1 MTTQTRVSLHSLSH
15 TLPCTV
21 LFTGYSH
28 ICVVVPVSEINTML
42 NLLLIKL
49 YMKTE
54 AGGYYP
60 DKEDILIDQGLKLHG
75 LFRILRALLLYKLL
89 RTVFYFKLFIVS
101 NYVLLISPPHSF
113 TCTAHIFY
121 LTQLENSKYHLKTNL
136 NIMCSKIIFL
146 NHLFYVIH

>member
-1 MTTQTRVSLHSLSH
+1 MV
-15 TLPCTV
+15 
-21 LFTGYSH
+21 
-28 ICVVVPVSEINTML
+28 L

-75 LFRILRALLLYKLL
+75 LFRILGALLLYKLL

-101 NYVLLISPPHSF
+101 QLCSVDITSSFLHLYSTHFLPYPTGKFQVSLKNQLKHHLL
-113 TCTAHIFY
+113 
-121 LTQLENSKYHLKTNL
+121 
-136 NIMCSKIIFL
+136 
-146 NHLFYVIH
+146 